1 MSRLAEEAGGPKQD
15 RPALP
20 VAIERGE
27 VAGYA
32 LATPWRPRPGYRFT
46 VEDSVYIH
54 PQRIGHGLGQRLMAE
69 LIKALRTWGAK
80 QMVAVIAES

>member
-1 MSRLAEEAGGPKQD
+1 
-15 RPALP
+15 
-20 VAIERGE
+20 
-27 VAGYA
+27 
-32 LATPWRPRPGYRFT
+32 